1 MRGEN
6 RSLEVHMRVALIIGA
21 LLIAGGLYILIQAP
35 SFSQDK
41 TVLKVGPLEAK
52 AQEQHEIPPW
62 VGGAALAAGVVL
74 VVVGF
79 RGKA

>member
-1 MRGEN
+1 MLMET
-6 RSLEVHMRVALIIGA
+6 RSPEVHMRVALIIGA

-79 RGKA
+79 RGKT

>member
-1 MRGEN
+1 
-6 RSLEVHMRVALIIGA
+6 MRVALIIGA